1 MFDFNKEQKVIRKL
15 KEFTQHQH
23 INLTNRGNSAIFA
36 AIYIAKKVNPKPLI
50 LIPDQGGWIS
60 FKTYPKLLNFEVKAV
75 PTDYGI
81 INLDEL
87 SLQAKNASA
96 LLITSFAG
104 YFAEQPLK
112 EISEVCKKNSCLLI
126 EDATGSIGDSVLC
139 NGNYS
144 DIIVGS
150 FDKYKPVD
158 LGYGG
163 FISLNNESWFDQGK
177 TAMSLTKAHSRIYK
191 ELLPLLN
198 RRNLNNALERAEKV
212 KEELKDFDI
221 IHRNKRGI
229 NVVAKY
235 NNDVIKYCEKK
246 KYKYLLC
253 PKYIRVNT
261 NAISIELKNV

>member
-15 KEFTQHQH
+15 KEFTQHQSVR
-23 INLTNRGNSAIFA
+23 LTNRGNSAIFA
-36 AIYIAKKVNPKPLI
+36 AICIAKKVNQKPLI

-60 FKTYPKLLNFEVKAV
+60 FKTYPKLLNFEVKTV
-75 PTDYGI
+75 PTDFGI

-150 FDKYKPVD
+150 
-158 LGYGG
+158 
-163 FISLNNESWFDQGK
+163 
-177 TAMSLTKAHSRIYK
+177 
-191 ELLPLLN
+191 
-198 RRNLNNALERAEKV
+198 
-212 KEELKDFDI
+212 
-221 IHRNKRGI
+221 
-229 NVVAKY
+229 
-235 NNDVIKYCEKK
+235 
-246 KYKYLLC
+246 
-253 PKYIRVNT
+253 
-261 NAISIELKNV
+261 